1 MTLSVGNSQIVGLI
15 RPQQLAV
22 TNEARAERVQSPSST
37 PFLAEVEKPKQGEAV
52 RFEDQDPE
60 IQRWQRE
67 KNQAKETFERLREE
81 LKMVRKIWAHDPRE
95 LAAQLARLGKQLEK
109 VMETYAKAQAALGD
123 LLGGGGVGGGLAP
136 VAVGGVPPAKANEAE
151 ATPDEVP
158 DDIPSAEDVSKIKA
172 ETKGAN
178 IAAETAYAKA
188 EMESVR
194 LDQTPFAMELRG
206 DIEFAQGLRGFATK
220 LREEYEAAFKKL
232 VNDPDRSPEDDK
244 AKKEYD
250 KYFKGLEQMGFE
262 LVGHFQKQM
271 PPAISVSVPK
281 MVDVAA

>member
-1 MTLSVGNSQIVGLI
+1 MSLSISVPQLTGTF
-15 RPQQLAV
+15 RPQQTVAAGVARPERTTSDLF
-22 TNEARAERVQSPSST
+22 TLKPDEASKSDRS
-37 PFLAEVEKPKQGEAV
+37 EVV

-67 KNQAKETFERLREE
+67 KNQAKETFERLYEE

-109 VMETYAKAQAALGD
+109 VMESYAKAQAALGD

-136 VAVGGVPPAKANEAE
+136 VAVGGVPAAKATEAD
-151 ATPDEVP
+151 AKPDKVP
-158 DDIPSAEDVSKIKA
+158 DDIPSAKDVSEIEA

-188 EMESVR
+188 ELESVC

-206 DIEFAQGLRGFATK
+206 DIEFAQGVRGFATK